1 MQSFNKVMLMG
12 RLGADPENRQSEN
25 GLSIT
30 NFSLAT
36 NNTRDAAPAW
46 HRVVAF
52 GKTADLCQRFLSK
65 GQLCL
70 IEGRLNYQ
78 TYEAEDRKHK
88 RVEIVAQ
95 RVEFIGG
102 RVERSHVATPETGLE
117 QAAVPFSMLRVENNK
132 V

>member
-12 RLGADPENRQSEN
+12 RLGADPETRESDN

-36 NNTRDAAPAW
+36 NNTRDGVASW

-52 GKTADLCQRFLSK
+52 GKTADVCKQFLSK

-70 IEGRLNYQ
+70 VEGRLNYQ
-78 TYEAEDRKHK
+78 TWDVDDRKHK
-88 RVEIVAQ
+88 RAEVVAQ
-95 RVEFIGG
+95 RVEFISG
-102 RVERSHVATPETGLE
+102 RPTRDQEASGDTRFED
-117 QAAVPFSMLRVENNK
+117 AAVPF
-132 V
+132 